1 MGKRPKNTSK
11 TKCDWQTLTAP
22 PHRRGKL
29 ILRDSARKRSI
40 TKPPLRERGRG
51 TAKRW
56 WGRKGIAACGIETEY
71 FAAIAIHRGGCTTHK
86 AACGIETIPKYSH
99 KNSAPSC
106 TTHKAAC
113 GIETRAYCVDCCV
126 PCRCTTHKAAC
137 GMGAPIGSLRSP
149 LTDLSEKQAHRA
161 QLNGKQVVW
170 ENVPRTRVKRSVIG
184 RR

>member
-29 ILRDSARKRSI
+29 ILRDSARKQSV

-56 WGRKGIAACGIETEY
+56 WGRKEIAACGIETCLQCLII
-71 FAAIAIHRGGCTTHK
+71 FFQDRCTTHK
-86 AACGIETIPKYSH
+86 AACGIETIASVLPGFRRS
-99 KNSAPSC
+99 SC

-113 GIETRAYCVDCCV
+113 G
-126 PCRCTTHKAAC
+126 
-137 GMGAPIGSLRSP
+137 MSAPIGSLRSP

-161 QLNGKQVVW
+161 QLNGTQVVW

>member
-29 ILRDSARKRSI
+29 ILRDSTRKRSL

-56 WGRKGIAACGIETEY
+56 WGRKETAACGIETSRKESVPPTMQDCTTHK
-71 FAAIAIHRGGCTTHK
+71 AACGIETYQAHARCRVRHGCTTHK
-86 AACGIETIPKYSH
+86 AACGIETTTVRLSLKEEYR
-99 KNSAPSC
+99 C

-113 GIETRAYCVDCCV
+113 GIETQCH
-126 PCRCTTHKAAC
+126 P
-137 GMGAPIGSLRSP
+137 P
-149 LTDLSEKQAHRA
+149 AH
-161 QLNGKQVVW
+161 QPG
-170 ENVPRTRVKRSVIG
+170 
-184 RR
+184 

>member
-1 MGKRPKNTSK
+1 M
-11 TKCDWQTLTAP
+11 
-22 PHRRGKL
+22 
-29 ILRDSARKRSI
+29 RDSARKRRV

-56 WGRKGIAACGIETEY
+56 WGRKGI
-71 FAAIAIHRGGCTTHK
+71 
-86 AACGIETIPKYSH
+86 
-99 KNSAPSC
+99 
-106 TTHKAAC
+106 
-113 GIETRAYCVDCCV
+113 
-126 PCRCTTHKAAC
+126 AAC

>member
-29 ILRDSARKRSI
+29 ILRDSARKRSV

-86 AACGIETIPKYSH
+86 AACG
-99 KNSAPSC
+99 
-106 TTHKAAC
+106 
-113 GIETRAYCVDCCV
+113 
-126 PCRCTTHKAAC
+126 
-137 GMGAPIGSLRSP
+137 MGAPIGSLRSP
-149 LTDLSEKQAHRA
+149 LPPHRR
-161 QLNGKQVVW
+161 GKLIL
-170 ENVPRTRVKRSVIG
+170 RDSARKRSVTKPPLRERG
-184 RR
+184 RGTAKRWWGRYEARWGACTRKSCR

>member
-29 ILRDSARKRSI
+29 KYRSPYTLRRYFAAARVPRIGERSRH
-40 TKPPLRERGRG
+40 TVNEKPPLRERGRG

-86 AACGIETIPKYSH
+86 AACG
-99 KNSAPSC
+99 
-106 TTHKAAC
+106 
-113 GIETRAYCVDCCV
+113 
-126 PCRCTTHKAAC
+126 
-137 GMGAPIGSLRSP
+137 MGAPIGSLRSP
-149 LTDLSEKQAHRA
+149 LPPHRR
-161 QLNGKQVVW
+161 GKLIL
-170 ENVPRTRVKRSVIG
+170 RDSARKRRVTKPPLRERGRGTAKRW
-184 RR
+184 